1 MRSCTTLLVRRPRKG
16 IRRRRV
22 MGRRGE
28 EEDGSQ
34 QQSTNYMFS
43 LLFEFN
49 FIFFLARSL
58 NVVLSKFV
66 VLPYLT
72 YYLITSC
79 DTVRF

>member
-1 MRSCTTLLVRRPRKG
+1 
-16 IRRRRV
+16 

-28 EEDGSQ
+28 EEESSSSRPTTCSLFFLS
-34 QQSTNYMFS
+34 ST
-43 LLFEFN
+43 LF
-49 FIFFLARSL
+49 FFLARSL

-72 YYLITSC
+72 YYLINSC